1 VSEVEVR
8 PYRESDEEG
17 VLALLDEALVVSP
30 AGGPPSELFR
40 WKHLENPFGR
50 SHMLVA
56 RAEGKVVGLRAFMRW
71 EFVTGSHRWR
81 AVRAVDTATAPGFQG
96 RGIFSRLTRAAL
108 DAVRG
113 EVDLVFNTPNEQSG
127 PGYLKMGWRTVGR
140 IPVRLRVRRP
150 LRFIRGLRSVR
161 TLSPATAPPL
171 PAGGVAA
178 GELLREAPDLMS
190 LLEETERSQPRLR
203 TRRTLEFLQWR
214 YGGSTRIDYRAVAH
228 QAGGRMVGVALF
240 RVRPRGRLRE
250 CSVTDLVAR
259 PGDAPTIRAL
269 VRQVLRSTVADHV
282 LAVTSPRTLADRAM
296 RRSGFLSWR
305 GGPVLMVNPLTD
317 GVEPDPM
324 AMRSWDLSL
333 GDIEVF

>member
-1 VSEVEVR
+1 M
-8 PYRESDEEG
+8 
-17 VLALLDEALVVSP
+17 ALLDEALVVSP
-30 AGGPPSELFR
+30 AGGSPSELFR

-56 RAEGKVVGLRAFMRW
+56 HTGGHVVGLRAFMRW
-71 EFVTGSHRWR
+71 EFATGTHRWR

-150 LRFIRGLRSVR
+150 LRFIGGLRSVR
-161 TLSPATAPPL
+161 RLSPGTAPLL
-171 PAGGVAA
+171 PAGGLPV
-178 GELLREAPDLMS
+178 GEVLRGAPELVS
-190 LLEETERSQPRLR
+190 LLEEAEGPRGRLR
-203 TRRTLEFLQWR
+203 TPRTLEFLRWR
-214 YGGSTRIDYRAVAH
+214 YGGGTGIDYRAVAH
-228 QAGGRMVGVALF
+228 HAGGRIVGLAIF
-240 RVRPRGRLRE
+240 RVRSRGRLRE
-250 CSVTDLVAR
+250 CSVTELMAR
-259 PGDAPTIRAL
+259 PGDGPTIRAL

-282 LAVTSPRTLADRAM
+282 LAVTSPGTPGDRAA

-305 GGPVLMVNPLTD
+305 GGPVLMVNPLQD
-317 GVEPDPM
+317 GVEPDPL